1 MAQGIQLP
9 LIAKNG
15 RLKLLEGD
23 AYIAQLISVALGD
36 NESQNPFQDIGL
48 GEFMIFGMNDSYT
61 EAEIREK
68 VREVFESLETD
79 QLAKLE
85 TDDKA
90 ISFERDVAAGTLS
103 MFVSYVNLETQE
115 QQELEVPIPSA
126 T

>member
-9 LIAKNG
+9 LVVKNG
-15 RLKLLEGD
+15 RLKLLDGD
-23 AYIAQLISVALGD
+23 DYIAQLIAVALGD
-36 NESQNPFQDIGL
+36 NESENPFQDIGL
-48 GEFMIFGMNDSYT
+48 GEFMIFGINDSYT
-61 EAEIREK
+61 EAEIRER
-68 VREVFESLETD
+68 VREVFESLEDD

-90 ISFERDVAAGTLS
+90 VTFERNVAAGTLS

-126 T
+126 S